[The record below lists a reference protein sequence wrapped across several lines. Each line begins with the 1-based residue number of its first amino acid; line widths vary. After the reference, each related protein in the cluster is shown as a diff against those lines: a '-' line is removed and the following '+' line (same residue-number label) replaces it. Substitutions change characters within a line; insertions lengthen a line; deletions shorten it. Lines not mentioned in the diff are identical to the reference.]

1 MILILITMKNYAAYD
16 NNKSDNDDVHNHL
29 HTDDSYN
36 NKSTD
41 ENE

>member
-1 MILILITMKNYAAYD
+1 MKNYAAYD
-16 NNKSDNDDVHNHL
+16 NNKSDNDDDVHNHL